1 MHIIDR
7 RLNPGGKSLTN
18 RQRFIRRARAAIRN
32 AVKEASKNRAI
43 RDIDASGE
51 IAIPAGD
58 VSEPSFRR
66 ESQGGT
72 RNYVLPGNKE
82 YVEGDTIERPSG
94 DGAGSQASS
103 DGEGEDEF
111 RFVLTREEFLD
122 LFLEDLELPELV
134 KRTLTGEGAVQ
145 WRRAGYRTYGS
156 PTAISVPRTMRNSL
170 ARRIALH
177 RPSRRAIAEAVA
189 ALEQLERE
197 GDESAIAEAR
207 TKLEHMQRRVALV
220 PYIDPL
226 DVRYRRMEAYPAP
239 VAKAVVFCLMD
250 VSGSM
255 DEQRKDLAKRFYTL
269 LYLFLTRRYD
279 HVDVVFIRHTHHASE
294 VDEETF
300 FYSRETGGT
309 VVSTALE
316 EMIRIQEERYPT
328 SEWNI
333 YGAQCSDGDNTL
345 SDNPKVVALL
355 TEQVLPLCQFYAYV
369 EVSSDNGG
377 VMGPPSGESTNLW
390 RAFETVL
397 RPDAPMAMRRVTH
410 RRDIYPVFREL
421 FTPKESARP

>member
-7 RLNPGGKSLTN
+7 RLNPGGKSLSN
-18 RQRFIRRARAAIRN
+18 RQRFIRRARSAIRN

-43 RDIDASGE
+43 REIDASGE

-58 VSEPSFRR
+58 ITEPSFRR
-66 ESQGGT
+66 EAHGGS
-72 RNYVLPGNKE
+72 RNYVLPGNKD
-82 YVEGDTIERPSG
+82 YIEGDTIDRQGGGGSG
-94 DGAGSQASS
+94 SS
-103 DGEGEDEF
+103 AQTDGEGEDEF

-122 LFLEDLELPELV
+122 LFLEDLELPELI

-156 PTAISVPRTMRNSL
+156 PTALSVPRTMRNSL

-177 RPSRRAIAEAVA
+177 RPSRQVIAAQAEA
-189 ALEQLERE
+189 LEKLETE
-197 GDESAIAEAR
+197 GDETAIAEAR
-207 TKLEHMQRRVALV
+207 AKLEHLQRRAKLI
-220 PYIDPL
+220 PYIDPI
-226 DVRYRRMEAYPAP
+226 DVRYRRMESYPAP

-255 DEQRKDLAKRFYTL
+255 DEARKDLAKRFYTL

-328 SEWNI
+328 REWNI
-333 YGAQCSDGDNTL
+333 YAAQCSDGDNTL
-345 SDNPKVVALL
+345 SDNPKVTALL
-355 TEQVLPLCQFYAYV
+355 REHILPLCQFYAYV
-369 EVSSDNGG
+369 EVASENGMSMGVTSS
-377 VMGPPSGESTNLW
+377 EATNLW

-397 RPDAPMAMRRVTH
+397 SPDVPMAMRRVTH
-410 RRDIYPVFREL
+410 RREIYPVFREL
-421 FTPKESARP
+421 FSPKESARA